1 MAKQAAV
8 RPMSK
13 SQIVAELAE
22 QTELTKKQVT
32 AVLDGLEGLI
42 DQALGKKGSGVFVLP
57 GILKILRTEKKA
69 QPAKEGRNPKT
80 GEPMMIAAKPARK
93 VVKVRALKKL
103 KGMI

>member
-1 MAKQAAV
+1 MAKQAAA
-8 RPMSK
+8 RPLSK

-22 QTELTKKQVT
+22 SSQLSKKEIT

-42 DQALGKKGSGVFVLP
+42 GGALSKKGNGVFVLP
-57 GILKILRTEKKA
+57 GMLKILRKDIKA

-80 GEPMMIAAKPARK
+80 GEPMMISAKPARK

-103 KGMI
+103 KGMV